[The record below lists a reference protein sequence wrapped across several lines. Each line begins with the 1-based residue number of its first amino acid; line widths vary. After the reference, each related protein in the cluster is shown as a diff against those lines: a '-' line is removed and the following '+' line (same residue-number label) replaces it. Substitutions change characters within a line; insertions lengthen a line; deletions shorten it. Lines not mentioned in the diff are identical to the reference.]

1 MLQTYQEI
9 RDRIYELA
17 RRHSL
22 RPDWV
27 DAGRTMRSLLLH
39 NSEQMVVA
47 RSRVPLRHMDPDL
60 LAALAY
66 DLEGVFGKGR
76 MD

>member
-1 MLQTYQEI
+1 
-9 RDRIYELA
+9 
-17 RRHSL
+17 
-22 RPDWV
+22 
-27 DAGRTMRSLLLH
+27 MRSLLLY
-39 NSEQMVVA
+39 NSEQYNSEQTVVA

-66 DLEGVFGKGR
+66 DLEGVFGKGW